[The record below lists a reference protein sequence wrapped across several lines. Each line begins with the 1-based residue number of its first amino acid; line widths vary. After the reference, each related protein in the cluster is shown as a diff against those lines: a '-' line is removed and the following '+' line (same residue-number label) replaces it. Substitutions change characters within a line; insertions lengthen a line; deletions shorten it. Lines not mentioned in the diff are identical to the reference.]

1 MLLGNL
7 SDSLLPVYQK
17 HCRRHREFYCCLC
30 CWRFRR
36 YTLWISANIC
46 VGHVRYCYLF
56 NVVYFL
62 ICTLKNCK
70 NKRIFVSNKNVLPGP
85 GRGDWPCACRPSSR
99 SWYQVRYPVHVWHCE
114 VGQQQNR
121 QTSRMLQVPIIWISR
136 KMYCYWWQR
145 LGRNTRM
152 TIVGLVLLESDG
164 RIQFLTPEAEVRT
177 LPRY

>member
-1 MLLGNL
+1 MLTYFHFPWRVMPFHFSQGMELRRFALAFIHSHSGATGVFRNAFREFVER
-7 SDSLLPVYQK
+7 LLPVYQK

-85 GRGDWPCACRPSSR
+85 SPRRLALCLSTVITVMVPSTVPGTRLALWSRPATKST
-99 SWYQVRYPVHVWHCE
+99 
-114 VGQQQNR
+114 N
-121 QTSRMLQVPIIWISR
+121 
-136 KMYCYWWQR
+136 
-145 LGRNTRM
+145 
-152 TIVGLVLLESDG
+152 
-164 RIQFLTPEAEVRT
+164 
-177 LPRY
+177 

>member
-17 HCRRHREFYCCLC
+17 YCRRHREFYCCLC
-30 CWRFRR
+30 CLRFRR

-46 VGHVRYCYLF
+46 VGHMRYCYLF

-70 NKRIFVSNKNVLPGP
+70 NKRIFVSNKNVLPGAEATGP
-85 GRGDWPCACRPSSR
+85 VGSVDRHHGHGTI
-99 SWYQVRYPVHVWHCE
+99 VRYPVHVWHCE
-114 VGQQQNR
+114 VSQQQNR

-136 KMYCYWWQR
+136 KMYWWPNRDLAATQEWR
-145 LGRNTRM
+145 
-152 TIVGLVLLESDG
+152 
-164 RIQFLTPEAEVRT
+164 
-177 LPRY
+177 